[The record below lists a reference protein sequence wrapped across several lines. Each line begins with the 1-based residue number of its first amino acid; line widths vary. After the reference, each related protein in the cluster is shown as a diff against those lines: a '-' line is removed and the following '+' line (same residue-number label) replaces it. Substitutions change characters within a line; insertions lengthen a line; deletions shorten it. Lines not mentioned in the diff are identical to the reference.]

1 MELSAQANSA
11 PAPATDG
18 LGRPV
23 RAGAKGSAASAA
35 AGTGSEPFMKR
46 FVHLANLLFL
56 VLVATLIWPVDGS
69 GIPYHLLGVTG
80 AVQAAYLVRLL
91 LASEASARSSSGD
104 VTAMIYLGLLFW
116 YLATGRFVI
125 LDAMLFPQPEE
136 VLRLFVTEL
145 PDMLRGLVNS
155 LILLVSGYLIALGTA
170 LPLGLLVGWRA
181 RLFRAVNPFTKVLG
195 PIPPI
200 VYIPYAIALLP
211 SFRAASIFVIFIGA
225 FWPIFINTV
234 HGVFNIPKGLID
246 SARVLNLTEGTLL
259 FRVILPGAMP
269 SVCTG
274 ATLALV
280 FSLVLL
286 TAAELI
292 GANSGIGWYV
302 KNFADFADYKRVI
315 VGIIFISIVATIITW
330 GTERLER
337 RLLRWRS

>member
-1 MELSAQANSA
+1 MKHLITTANFLFIVLLGVLLW
-11 PAPATDG
+11 PAAE
-18 LGRPV
+18 
-23 RAGAKGSAASAA
+23 AG
-35 AGTGSEPFMKR
+35 
-46 FVHLANLLFL
+46 V
-56 VLVATLIWPVDGS
+56 
-69 GIPYHLLGVTG
+69 PYHLVILV
-80 AVQAAYLVRLL
+80 AAIETVYLLNGIAAWRR
-91 LASEASARSSSGD
+91 SAPSSAGD
-104 VTAMIYLGLLFW
+104 VTAIVFLILLSW
-116 YLATGRFVI
+116 HLATARFGI
-125 LDAMLFPQPEE
+125 LDKMLFPQPEA
-136 VLRLFVTEL
+136 VLALFVAEL
-145 PDMLRGLVNS
+145 PDMLKGLVNS
-155 LILLVSGYLIALGTA
+155 LILLVSGYLLALGTGV
-170 LPLGLLVGWRA
+170 PLGLLVGWRG

-246 SARVLNLTEGTLL
+246 SARVLNLREPTLL
-259 FRVILPGAMP
+259 LRVILPGAMP
-269 SVCTG
+269 SICTG

-302 KNFADFADYKRVI
+302 KNFADFADYQRVI
-315 VGIIFISIVATIITW
+315 VGILFISIVVTVITW

-337 RLLRWRS
+337 HLLRWRN